1 MHKLMG
7 LNIFFYEAQRSG
19 VLPGDKR
26 VLWRG
31 DSPAGSP
38 AFDNPYGGGWY
49 DAGDHVKFHLPMF
62 YSAARVALATWKY
75 AETLA
80 STKFD
85 GSTNLFWAQRELKA
99 VFEYI
104 MKCHPTDTSLVAQ
117 VGDGFAD
124 HGYIGR
130 AELMNMNRPVY
141 WLKDDKA
148 SADLIM
154 VAAGALANC
163 YLVFK
168 DNDSAFAANCLTHSK
183 SLYKWGMSVPSGN
196 QYDDI
201 IPEAKTFYKATG
213 TNHRILFA
221 AASLYHATNDVAYK
235 NDANKWGV
243 AADSSSK
250 FGAYKYYNDWV
261 GWDNEWF
268 EGAVLMMDKGE
279 NAVFKDQVIRMLN
292 NWVHGYGGIKITPKG
307 QRFLSQWGS
316 NRYVANAAAVAL
328 MAAPH
333 MGELGQSAKCFAVSQ
348 LHYLWG
354 DSGRSF
360 VVGFGKSPPMRPHHR
375 NAACKISEG
384 TACSSLFSS
393 DRASPN
399 VLHGAIVGGPKSADD
414 MFTDDRNDYIS
425 SEVACDYNAL
435 YTVATAAAMA
445 LGDSFWSAFPGNCE
459 GLVPG
464 YRF

>member
-7 LNIFFYEAQRSG
+7 LSLFFFEAQRSG
-19 VLPGDKR
+19 RLPGDKR

-38 AFDNPYGGGWY
+38 ALDNPYDGGWY
-49 DAGDHVKFHLPMF
+49 DAGDHVKFNLPMF

-75 AETLA
+75 ADAIAATR
-80 STKFD
+80 FD
-85 GSTNLFWAQRELKA
+85 GASNLFWVHRELKA
-99 VFEYI
+99 VFTYI

-130 AELMNMNRPVY
+130 AELMNMNRPVF
-141 WLKDDKA
+141 WLKDGKA

-154 VAAGALANC
+154 VASGALANC
-163 YLVFK
+163 YMVFK
-168 DNDSAFAANCLTHSK
+168 NSDPAFATNCMSHSQ
-183 SLYKWGMSVPSGN
+183 SLYKWGMSVPPGQ

-201 IPEAKTFYKATG
+201 VPEAKTFYKATG

-221 AASLYHATNDVAYK
+221 AASLYHATNDVSYK
-235 NDANKWGV
+235 LDAQKWGLS
-243 AADSSSK
+243 AD
-250 FGAYKYYNDWV
+250 FGSYKYYSDWV
-261 GWDNEWF
+261 SWDNEWF

-279 NAVFKDQVIRMLN
+279 SGVFKNQVVRMLN

-316 NRYVANAAAVAL
+316 NRYAANAAAVAL

-333 MGELGQSAKCFAVSQ
+333 MGPVGQSARCFAISQ

-354 DSGRSF
+354 DTGRSF
-360 VVGFGKSPPMRPHHR
+360 IVGFGKNPPRSPHHR

-384 TACSSLFSS
+384 ASCSSLFLG
-393 DRASPN
+393 DRVSPY
-399 VLHGAIVGGPKSADD
+399 VLHGAVIGGPKNTDD
-414 MFTDDRNDYIS
+414 VYVDDRNDYVS

-435 YTVATAAAMA
+435 YTVATAAAIA
-445 LGDSFWSAFPGNCE
+445 LGDSFWSAFPGNCK

-464 YRF
+464 YTF